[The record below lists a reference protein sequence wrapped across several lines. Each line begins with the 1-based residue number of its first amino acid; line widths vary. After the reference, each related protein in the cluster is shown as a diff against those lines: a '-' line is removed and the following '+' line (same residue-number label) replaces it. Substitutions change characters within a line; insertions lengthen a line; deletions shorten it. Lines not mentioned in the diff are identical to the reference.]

1 MNREFALL
9 FLIFDENKSWYLEE
23 NVETYGSQ
31 DPGRVNLQDEA
42 FLESN
47 KMHGLQKGTYPISKE
62 ILTGFME
69 AFLIGPAQP
78 KGM

>member
-1 MNREFALL
+1 MYSGLVGPLAICEKTSWSQPTEEDVTWAGKFALL

-47 KMHGLQKGTYPISKE
+47 KMHGL
-62 ILTGFME
+62 
-69 AFLIGPAQP
+69 
-78 KGM
+78 